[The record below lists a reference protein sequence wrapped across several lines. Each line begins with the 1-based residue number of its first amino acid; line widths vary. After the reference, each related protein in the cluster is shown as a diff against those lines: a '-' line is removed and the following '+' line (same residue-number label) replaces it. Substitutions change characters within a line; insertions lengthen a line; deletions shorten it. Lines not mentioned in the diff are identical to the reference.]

1 MWQFGDGGALSSAL
15 APLRDMRQL
24 LVCKESDTP
33 FCQSAPTGCAAKKA
47 AAPPCTV
54 LVGEASSERPSL
66 LAIPRA
72 QMARLLLSCRR
83 PLQAVLVRGRRLPPN
98 SAIF

>member
-1 MWQFGDGGALSSAL
+1 MWQFGDGGALSWAL
-15 APLRDMRQL
+15 SPLREMRQL
-24 LVCKESDTP
+24 QVCKENDTP
-33 FCQSAPTGCAAKKA
+33 FCPSAPRGCAAKEVT
-47 AAPPCTV
+47 APPCTV

-66 LAIPRA
+66 LAIPQA